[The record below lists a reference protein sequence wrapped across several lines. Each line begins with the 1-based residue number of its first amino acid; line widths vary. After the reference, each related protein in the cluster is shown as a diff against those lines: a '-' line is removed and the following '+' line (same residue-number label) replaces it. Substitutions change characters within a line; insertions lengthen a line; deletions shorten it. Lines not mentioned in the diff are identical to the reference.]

1 MKVAEHA
8 GWLREESI
16 HQALKQEASASKEK
30 VQDILVKARELQGLN
45 LQEVAA
51 LSTVTDAGLLQEM
64 FAVARGIK
72 NEIYGRRLVLFAP
85 LYISNYCQNE
95 CLYCA
100 FRKSNR
106 ELKRRV
112 LNQEEIAEN
121 VRILI
126 RQGHKRLLLVAGESC
141 PHGDF
146 TYILN
151 AIDTAYAIKEEASE
165 IRRVN
170 VNLAPLSV
178 EQFGE
183 LKDRG
188 IGTYQLF
195 QETYHRTTYA
205 QVHPRGMKA
214 NFDWRAMAFDR
225 AMQAGIDDV
234 GMGVLFGLY
243 DWRFEI
249 LALMQH
255 IAHLEQNFGVG
266 SHTISVPRIEPASG
280 SEMASKPPH
289 MVADQ
294 DFRKIVA
301 ILRMAVPYTG
311 IIMSTRENKEMRR
324 ETLELGVSQIS
335 AGSHTDPGGYQSDY
349 EGDAEFEASQ
359 FQLGDHRSLAEVI
372 EDIAKLGYIPSFC
385 TGCYRLGRTGKDFM
399 DMAKPGLIK
408 EKCGPNALSTFKEY
422 LRDYATPELAA
433 IGASAINK
441 ELAQMLPKTRN
452 LAERMLEKVDS
463 GKNDVYC

>member
-1 MKVAEHA
+1 METVERAHWLQEEDISQVLAQEKAE
-8 GWLREESI
+8 
-16 HQALKQEASASKEK
+16 EK
-30 VQDILVKARELQGLN
+30 KKILEILAKARELQGLN

-51 LSTVTDAGLLQEM
+51 LTTVTDPVLLQEM
-64 FAVARGIK
+64 FATARSVK

-85 LYISNYCQNE
+85 LYMSNYCQNE

-106 ELKRRV
+106 ELKRHA
-112 LNQEEIAEN
+112 LSQTEIAEN

-126 RQGHKRLLLVAGESC
+126 RQGHKRLLLVAGESY

-146 TYILN
+146 TYILD
-151 AIDTAYAIKEEASE
+151 AIDTAYATREGASE

-170 VNLAPLSV
+170 VNVAPLSV
-178 EQFGE
+178 EQFAE
-183 LKDRG
+183 LKARN

-195 QETYHRTTYA
+195 QETYHRPTYA
-205 QVHPRGMKA
+205 QVHVRGAKA
-214 NFDWRAMAFDR
+214 NFDWRATALDR

-234 GMGVLFGLY
+234 GMGILFGLY

-255 IAHLEQNFGVG
+255 IAHLEQRFGVG
-266 SHTISVPRIEPASG
+266 CHTISVPRIEPASG
-280 SEMASKPPH
+280 SEMASNPPH
-289 MVADQ
+289 VVADQ

-335 AGSHTDPGGYQSDY
+335 AGSRTDPGGYQRDDESD
-349 EGDAEFEASQ
+349 ASQ

-372 EDIAKLGYIPSFC
+372 EDIARLGYIPSFC

-422 LRDYATPELAA
+422 LRDYASPELSAIGADVIDRELAA
-433 IGASAINK
+433 
-441 ELAQMLPKTRN
+441 MLPKTRA